1 MLLTNEAGKEGA
13 PGEPVLVTAC
23 NDCALK
29 LWRMPGF
36 EKRGILAAR
45 VGHSDIVRC
54 LAKVRAVHHIPSA
67 SLTSSSTLNPSPSQS
82 LSLTNRSLIHV
93 LTYSLCLLQG
103 PGNSFF
109 SGSIDNSILVWEF
122 LGKE

>member
-1 MLLTNEAGKEGA
+1 MSVQLLPRVLSEPPPKSPISLRLTSRHNQPSGITALLLTNEAGKEGA

-54 LAKVRAVHHIPSA
+54 LAKVRAVHHIPE
-67 SLTSSSTLNPSPSQS
+67 
-82 LSLTNRSLIHV
+82 
-93 LTYSLCLLQG
+93 CG
-103 PGNSFF
+103 P
-109 SGSIDNSILVWEF
+109 DPEPDPQP
-122 LGKE
+122 EPDP

>member
-1 MLLTNEAGKEGA
+1 MTSRHNQPSGITALLLTNEAGKEGA

-54 LAKVRAVHHIPSA
+54 LAKVRAVHHIPEREPDPK
-67 SLTSSSTLNPSPSQS
+67 LDPELEPDPEPEPHQQGLL
-82 LSLTNRSLIHV
+82 LSHV
-93 LTYSLCLLQG
+93 LTYLLAAGAGQ
-103 PGNSFF
+103 
-109 SGSIDNSILVWEF
+109 L
-122 LGKE
+122 LLLRLH